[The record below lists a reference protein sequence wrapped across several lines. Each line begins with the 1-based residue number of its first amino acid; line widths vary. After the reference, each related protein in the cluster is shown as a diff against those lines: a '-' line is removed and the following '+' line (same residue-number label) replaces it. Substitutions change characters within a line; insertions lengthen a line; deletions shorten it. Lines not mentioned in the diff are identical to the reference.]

1 MALDPGSARL
11 TPRERQI
18 AQAYADGQTYRDIA
32 AGLFIA
38 PTTVRAHVG
47 AVYRKLGVSSKIEL
61 SRVIGEPGVAAPVPA
76 GRVQC
81 PSITVLPF
89 TDRRP
94 PSARAFAADVLMEGL
109 RAGLS
114 RFRFLFVLGRGLP
127 RGHGG
132 AVDALDASH
141 QKAARY
147 AVTGSLG
154 RAGARLQVHTEL
166 IDTDSGGQ
174 VWTQRF
180 ERTGTPTAEVLDELV
195 LCMVAALA
203 AEVEAHEIELA
214 RHATGPLSAWSW
226 CCRGLQDFPT
236 HDRSRLASAR
246 HCFENAIV
254 ADPTLAA
261 APAHLA
267 RTHFYEV
274 ISGAAPDPEAS
285 IRLGLASAR
294 AALSLDDR
302 EDAAY
307 LSLGYCLTLQG
318 RNDDAIAALD
328 YGLQLNPGNC
338 NLYNARALARLFS
351 PAGDYQQVLDDE
363 AFALA
368 LSPKDPLRWTA
379 QTTIGWVLLADEH
392 NACPQAALPVLRQ
405 AGTVAN
411 ADWHVHVGIAVAC
424 LAAGDHTG
432 AAQAVDE
439 ARRRHPGLSAAV
451 IAASLAPLLAR
462 SPRLARWVARLPEA
476 GLPER

>member
-1 MALDPGSARL
+1 
-11 TPRERQI
+11 
-18 AQAYADGQTYRDIA
+18 
-32 AGLFIA
+32 
-38 PTTVRAHVG
+38 VRAHVG

-61 SRVIGEPGVAAPVPA
+61 SRVIGEPVGATPATA
-76 GRVQC
+76 GRAQY

-109 RAGLS
+109 SAGLS

-127 RGHGG
+127 RLDGDGAG
-132 AVDALDASH
+132 AVDPSQH
-141 QKAARY
+141 PAARY

-154 RAGARLQVHTEL
+154 RVGARLRVHTEL

-180 ERTGTPTAEVLDELV
+180 ERVGNPSADALDELV
-195 LCMVAALA
+195 LCMVAAIA
-203 AEVEAHEIELA
+203 AEVEAHEIDRA
-214 RHATGPLSAWSW
+214 RHATGLLSAWSW

-236 HDRSRLASAR
+236 HDRTRLASAR
-246 HCFENAIV
+246 QCFENAIV

-274 ISGAAPDPEAS
+274 ISGASPDPEAS
-285 IRLGLASAR
+285 VRQGLASAR
-294 AALSLDDR
+294 AALALDDR

-318 RNDDAIAALD
+318 RTDDAIAALD
-328 YGLQLNPGNC
+328 YGLQLNPANC

-351 PAGDYQQVLDDE
+351 PGGDYQRVLDDE

-379 QTTIGWVLLADEH
+379 QTTIGWALLADER
-392 NACPQAALPVLRQ
+392 NTCPQAALPVLRQ

-411 ADWHVHVGIAVAC
+411 ADWHVHVGIAIAC
-424 LAAGDHTG
+424 LAADDRVG
-432 AAQAVDE
+432 AAQALDE
-439 ARRRHPGLSAAV
+439 ARRRHQALSGAL
-451 IAASLAPLLAR
+451 IAATLAPLLAR
-462 SPRLARWVARLPEA
+462 SPRLARWAARLSEV